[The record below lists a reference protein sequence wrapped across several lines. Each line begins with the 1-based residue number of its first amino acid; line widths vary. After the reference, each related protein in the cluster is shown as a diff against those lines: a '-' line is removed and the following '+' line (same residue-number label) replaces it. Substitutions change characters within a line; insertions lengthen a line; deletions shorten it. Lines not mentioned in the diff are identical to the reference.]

1 MGICVQDYIESTA
14 SKTEQLLICALFVIH
29 RYNIGSCPFI
39 VHINGYSTR
48 SPSRACL
55 ILYHYVLY
63 IVHIVGAKCT
73 TYTCVY
79 LNRVDLSLS
88 LCLSLCP
95 IPLSLTHSRSR
106 ALDNGNNERFIYLP
120 RVKAKAKALS
130 RTVRYGTLLCAIRIA
145 PALVCIEPFLR
156 LYTWLAG

>member
-1 MGICVQDYIESTA
+1 MRARTPNAPNSVQCNATGRGCLGICVQDYIESTA
-14 SKTEQLLICALFVIH
+14 SKTEQLLIRALFVIH

-63 IVHIVGAKCT
+63 IVYIVGAKCAA
-73 TYTCVY
+73 YTCVY
-79 LNRVDLSLS
+79 LNRVDLPLSLS
-88 LCLSLCP
+88 LSLSLYP

-106 ALDNGNNERFIYLP
+106 ALDNGNNERFI
-120 RVKAKAKALS
+120 
-130 RTVRYGTLLCAIRIA
+130 
-145 PALVCIEPFLR
+145 
-156 LYTWLAG
+156 